1 MTAPTTAPTAEVFE
15 AFCSAGL
22 WPTLGKTVA
31 ARLAEAGIRSP
42 DDVTESALGALPGVS
57 ATRAA
62 KLVTAFASARPRYEV
77 VAMLVP
83 AGLPARLAFGVSGA
97 LGPGAAGQLADDP
110 WRLLDAGEAD
120 LAAADRLAR
129 SLGVDRSAPG
139 RGPAVLVHL
148 LTLAAR
154 QGDTAMT
161 RAALLAGARGR
172 GVADPEAGLEA
183 AEAAGRLV
191 VVEVAPE
198 ADTSDGTDTDTD
210 ADTGPDPGADLVAL
224 PRYAM
229 AEEALADGLARLAAT
244 AEPFGEKDTFGVTG
258 LDDEQKAAVL
268 SALQHGVT
276 LLTGGPGTGKSRT
289 VAAVVELA
297 VARGCQVALAA
308 PTGRAAKRLE
318 ELATS
323 DAVPAM
329 TLHRLLGATPGRS
342 SSDDNANGGLQNGL
356 SQWDGPTFSRDEQWP
371 LDADL
376 VVVDEASMLDVELAA
391 GLLDAC
397 SDGTHLLIVGDPAQL
412 PSIGAGRVLGDLV
425 DSGVLPTTELV
436 TLYRQAEGGTIAR
449 LATSVRGGELPT
461 VDDPSHEVVV
471 VPARDSADAARRV
484 VQLVTDSIP
493 RALGIAPG
501 EVQVVTPV
509 HRGPAGTEALNAELK
524 RHLNPSGSAGTPSK
538 TGGVRPSFDVGDRIV
553 AVANHLDLGFANGEV
568 GTVVARTSDGLEVAF
583 ATGPATIPVKNWGDL
598 RHGWAVTVHRAQG
611 SEWPAVVVVLPPE
624 AGSMLTRPLIYTA
637 MTRAERH
644 LSVVPAVGPALHRA
658 VREVGGRPRT
668 TQLRA
673 LLRAAVEA

>member
-1 MTAPTTAPTAEVFE
+1 MTTDTSTPTSEVFD

-31 ARLAEAGIRSP
+31 ARLAEAGITTP
-42 DDVTESALGALPGVS
+42 DDVTESALGAIAGVS

-62 KLVTAFASARPRYEV
+62 KLVTAFATARPRYEV

-97 LGPGAAGQLADDP
+97 LGPGAAGQLSDDP

-129 SLGVDRSAPG
+129 SLGVDRTAPG

-161 RAALLAGARGR
+161 RAALLSGARGR
-172 GVADPEAGLEA
+172 GVADPDGALEA
-183 AEAAGRLV
+183 AEAAGRVV
-191 VVEVAPE
+191 VVEVEPE
-198 ADTSDGTDTDTD
+198 GDDDGGTT
-210 ADTGPDPGADLVAL
+210 PDPAAGLVAL

-229 AEEALADGLARLAAT
+229 AEEALADGIARLAAT
-244 AEPFGEKDTFGVTG
+244 AEPFGEKDTYGVTG

-289 VAAVVELA
+289 VGAVVELA

-342 SSDDNANGGLQNGL
+342 TSDDNATGGFG
-356 SQWDGPTFSRDEQWP
+356 SSSSGSSGGSAQWDGPTFSRDEQWP

-391 GLLDAC
+391 GLVDAC

-493 RALGIAPG
+493 RALGIASG

-524 RHLNPSGSAGTPSK
+524 RHLNPGGSAGATSRS
-538 TGGVRPSFDVGDRIV
+538 GGVRPSFDVGDRIV

-583 ATGPATIPVKNWGDL
+583 AAGPATVPVKNWGDL

-624 AGSMLTRPLIYTA
+624 AGSMLTRPLVYTA

-644 LSVVPAVGPALHRA
+644 LSVVPAVGPALQRA

-668 TQLRA
+668 TQLLA
-673 LLRAAVEA
+673 LLRAAVAD